1 VGGIRKR
8 QTHPNLEAQMTGYVL
23 LGMLAV
29 WIFRAIFREM
39 RRRSEEQQ
47 VVGKPL
53 KYNFN
58 GTISVS
64 PKKGWKL

>member
-1 VGGIRKR
+1 
-8 QTHPNLEAQMTGYVL
+8 MTGYVL

-29 WIFRAIFREM
+29 WIFRAIFRAM

-47 VVGKPL
+47 VVGRPL

-64 PKKGWKL
+64 PRKGWKL